1 MKRAQSVAEQKFA
14 LRVYRAITVFVIV
27 AMTESAPSQL
37 VKALLMCSCEE
48 LKNKI
53 PLKDTKDSPLSG
65 NAITKHVST
74 NAAVG
79 NILSQE
85 STKSLLPAASVAVS
99 SKEKNTK
106 ALHLCDSASTHS

>member
-1 MKRAQSVAEQKFA
+1 MKRAQSLAEQKICFA
-14 LRVYRAITVFVIV
+14 CLQSNHSFGNCT
-27 AMTESAPSQL
+27 MTESAPSQL

-65 NAITKHVST
+65 NANTKHVST
-74 NAAVG
+74 NAAVC

-106 ALHLCDSASTHS
+106 AFHLCDSASTHS